1 MGNIIFYK
9 EENIYRSGIAGNNL
23 TILGDFFCDI
33 GTGGE
38 SWKHDLLD
46 PHVEGG
52 GGDSTFFE
60 KIGDKTKLNIDLF
73 EDDFEDLI
81 ISTAHLIE
89 LIDQWIEI
97 IKTAPD
103 EIVLTE
109 RKDGI
114 FYLKAE
120 SDLDDE

>member
-109 RKDGI
+109 RKDGT
-114 FYLKAE
+114 FYLKAG

>member
-23 TILGDFFCDI
+23 TILEDFFCDI

-81 ISTAHLIE
+81 ISTDHLIE
-89 LIDQWIEI
+89 L
-97 IKTAPD
+97 
-103 EIVLTE
+103 
-109 RKDGI
+109 RKE
-114 FYLKAE
+114 KAAT
-120 SDLDDE
+120 LQQQKQQQKNKKRNG

>member
-23 TILGDFFCDI
+23 TILGDFFCDFEI
-33 GTGGE
+33 
-38 SWKHDLLD
+38 SSIQVAKRMLLD
-46 PHVEGG
+46 PTNDGFSGNMFHLDKE
-52 GGDSTFFE
+52 
-60 KIGDKTKLNIDLF
+60 GDKVILNHQF
-73 EDDFEDLI
+73 VEDFPALI

-109 RKDGI
+109 REDGT
-114 FYLKAE
+114 FYFKAD
-120 SDLDDE
+120 SHLYDE